1 MTQAHGAFA
10 DFDWSKVASL
20 KLQAKAIAEGLY
32 LGVHRSQRR
41 GPGVEFSGH
50 RNYVPGDD
58 LRWLDHH
65 AWLRHSRLLIREFE
79 TETDRALHLV
89 VDASA
94 SMGYRGRSTHPSKLQ
109 YSLLLA
115 AIMARL
121 ALSSGDPV
129 TLEWIGGLK
138 DHRYSVFSGKQAFE
152 RLVTC
157 MGLIEAGGDLS
168 DDGEA
173 TVRALDRLSMRAKA
187 GATVVVFSDLAE
199 RPRDIVGCTCALAG
213 QGRSVVLA
221 RVLSP
226 DEHGF
231 LFEEP
236 VRLRSLEGE
245 QFADANPV
253 VSRPHYLA
261 ELEGENRQF
270 AEQLAHRGARLALLD
285 TAKQPLEEARLLVQT
300 ITRTRR

>member
-1 MTQAHGAFA
+1 MTKSHGAFA
-10 DFDWSKVASL
+10 DFDWSKIANL
-20 KLQAKAIAEGLY
+20 KLQAKAIADGLY
-32 LGVHRSQRR
+32 LGVHRSPRR

-50 RNYVPGDD
+50 RSYAPGDD

-94 SMGYRGRSTHPSKLQ
+94 SMGYQGRSDDATKLQ
-109 YSLLLA
+109 FSLLLA
-115 AIMARL
+115 AIVSRL

-129 TLEWIGGLK
+129 TLEWFGGLTGN
-138 DHRYSVFSGKQAFE
+138 RYSAFSGKQAFE

-157 MGLIEAGGDLS
+157 MGLIQAGGDLT

-173 TVRALDRLSMRAKA
+173 SVRALARLSTRAKA
-187 GATVVVFSDLAE
+187 GATIIVFSDLAE
-199 RPRDIVGCTCALAG
+199 RPNDIVGCTCALAG

-221 RVLSP
+221 RVLSQV
-226 DEHGF
+226 EHGF
-231 LFEEP
+231 LFERP

-245 QFADANPV
+245 QFADADPKRS
-253 VSRPHYLA
+253 SRHYLT
-261 ELEGENRQF
+261 ELQEENRRF
-270 AEQLAHRGARLALLD
+270 AEQLANRGARLVLLD
-285 TAKQPLEEARLLVQT
+285 TAKQPLDEARQLVQA
-300 ITRTRR
+300 ITRTKR